1 MSPFHFKS
9 FHLYKTLS
17 IFCKYP
23 SITDMATGEG
33 KITTDLWGRGAITGS
48 PKSSEALQEETA
60 QMTNSVVSLDFKVGS
75 KSPGIFIW

>member
-1 MSPFHFKS
+1 
-9 FHLYKTLS
+9 
-17 IFCKYP
+17 
-23 SITDMATGEG
+23 MATGEG

-60 QMTNSVVSLDFKVGS
+60 QMTNSVVTLDFKVGS